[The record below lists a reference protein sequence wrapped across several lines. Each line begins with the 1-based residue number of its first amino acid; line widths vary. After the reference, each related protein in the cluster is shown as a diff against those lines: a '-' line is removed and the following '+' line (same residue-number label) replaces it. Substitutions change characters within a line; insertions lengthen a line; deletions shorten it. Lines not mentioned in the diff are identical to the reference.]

1 MDKTNENYHNIQ
13 VNCILT
19 KNADK
24 NPSTIFP
31 HFEISFLLF
40 LFCRNPES
48 LNLPPTVV
56 PDNWE
61 VPHSCLKVGRVLG
74 SGAFGQ
80 VLKGRVSKS
89 VILHRKLRIPR
100 DTKMDGTYISVAVK
114 MLKGLF

>member
-1 MDKTNENYHNIQ
+1 MKKKFKFKTVSLSY
-13 VNCILT
+13 
-19 KNADK
+19 ADK

-80 VLKGRVSKS
+80 VLKGFLIFFADNGPINSDQFNN
-89 VILHRKLRIPR
+89 LPN
-100 DTKMDGTYISVAVK
+100 ISS
-114 MLKGLF
+114 